1 MRQIKLLRN
10 EYFKNICFNVQL
22 IGIYNLIKRLIE
34 GGCNMGNNKKGV
46 IIPFTGKSNNESIK
60 VNTSMTVASG
70 QGSFEE
76 SAARDK
82 LSDERNLYSEG
93 KIRYSGF
100 SARGFDDSKNMFLN
114 IYSELKVPMDIIYGA
129 SQLVEQHLKN
139 NYEESC
145 DEKTIK
151 SINSIKK
158 NFFRLTKMINNL
170 LDLSIIS
177 AEQYD
182 LNYCNANIVAITENV
197 VVNVIKAV
205 EVIRDKQLEILFDTD
220 SEEKMILCDRE
231 KIEKVILNILSDAVR
246 FSTIGGKIYVDVRT
260 VESSVEISVDYEE
273 TNTDGV
279 FRKNKENDQLSEYNK
294 EDSIE
299 LNLSK
304 AIVNSHGG
312 NLSVEH
318 SQSGRGKLTISLPC
332 KKNES
337 IYYLYSK
344 ECPSAADNLLTMIN
358 IEFSDLIHTGWN

>member
-1 MRQIKLLRN
+1 
-10 EYFKNICFNVQL
+10 
-22 IGIYNLIKRLIE
+22 
-34 GGCNMGNNKKGV
+34 MGNSKKGV
-46 IIPFTGKSNNESIK
+46 IIPFTSKSNNESMK

-82 LSDERNLYSEG
+82 LNDERDFYSEG

-100 SARGFDDSKNMFLN
+100 SARGFEESKNIFLN

-139 NYEESC
+139 NHEESC

-151 SINSIKK
+151 SINSIKQ

-177 AEQYD
+177 KEQYD
-182 LNYCNANIVAITENV
+182 LNYCNANIVSIAENV

-220 SEEKMILCDRE
+220 SEEKMILCDTE
-231 KIEKVILNILSDAVR
+231 KIQKVILNILSDAVR
-246 FSTIGGKIYVDVRT
+246 FSTMGGKIYVDVRT
-260 VESSVEISVDYEE
+260 VESNVEISVDHEE
-273 TNTDGV
+273 TNTDRV
-279 FRKNKENDQLSEYNK
+279 YHKNKENSQCMECNK

-299 LNLSK
+299 INLSK
-304 AIVNSHGG
+304 AIVNLHGG
-312 NLSVEH
+312 NLWVEH
-318 SQSGRGKLTISLPC
+318 SQYGRSKIMISLPC

-344 ECPSAADNLLTMIN
+344 ECLSAADNLLTMIN
-358 IEFSDLIHTGWN
+358 IEFSDLINSGWN

>member
-1 MRQIKLLRN
+1 MSFISD
-10 EYFKNICFNVQL
+10 EYYKYFCFNVQL
-22 IGIYNLIKRLIE
+22 NGIYETIKRLIE

-46 IIPFTGKSNNESIK
+46 IIPFSVKSNNESMK

-70 QGSFEE
+70 QSSFEE

-82 LSDERNLYSEG
+82 LNVERNLYREE

-100 SARGFDDSKNMFLN
+100 SARGFDDSKNIFLN

-129 SQLVEQHLKN
+129 SQLIEQHLKN
-139 NYEESC
+139 NYEESY

-151 SINSIKK
+151 SINSIKQ

-182 LNYCNANIVAITENV
+182 LNCCYANIVAITENV

-220 SEEKMILCDRE
+220 SEEKIILCDRE
-231 KIEKVILNILSDAVR
+231 KIERVILNILSNAVR
-246 FSTIGGKIYVDVRT
+246 FSTMGSKIYLDVRT
-260 VESSVEISVDYEE
+260 VESNVEISVDYEE
-273 TNTDGV
+273 TNTDSM
-279 FRKNKENDQLSEYNK
+279 FCKNKENEQLSECNK
-294 EDSIE
+294 EDLIE
-299 LNLSK
+299 LNLTKSI
-304 AIVNSHGG
+304 ANLHGG

-318 SQSGRGKLTISLPC
+318 SQSGRSKLTISLPC
-332 KKNES
+332 NKYES

>member
-1 MRQIKLLRN
+1 MPYMCD
-10 EYFKNICFNVQL
+10 EYFKKFCFNVQL
-22 IGIYNLIKRLIE
+22 NGIYETIKKLIE

-46 IIPFTGKSNNESIK
+46 IIPFTGKSNNESMK

-70 QGSFEE
+70 QSSFEE

-82 LSDERNLYSEG
+82 LNVERDLYSEE
-93 KIRYSGF
+93 RVMYCGF
-100 SARGFDDSKNMFLN
+100 SSRGFHDSKNIFLN

-151 SINSIKK
+151 SINSIKQ

-182 LNYCNANIVAITENV
+182 LNCCNANIVAITENV

-220 SEEKMILCDRE
+220 SEEKMILCDPE
-231 KIEKVILNILSDAVR
+231 KIEKVILNILSNAVR
-246 FSTIGGKIYVDVRT
+246 FSTLGSKIYVDVRT
-260 VESSVEISVDYEE
+260 VESNVEISVDYEE
-273 TNTDGV
+273 TNTDSLYC
-279 FRKNKENDQLSEYNK
+279 KNKENEQCMEYNK

-299 LNLSK
+299 LNLSRYI
-304 AIVNSHGG
+304 ANLHGG
-312 NLSVEH
+312 NLSAAH
-318 SQSGRGKLTISLPC
+318 SQSGRNKLTISLPC

-358 IEFSDLIHTGWN
+358 IEFSDLIRTGWN